1 MDILDK
7 IIAHK
12 KKEVESRKEI
22 IPVKLLESSV
32 YFSSPSVSLKK
43 YLQREDKNGIIA
55 EIKRKSPSKG
65 NINPYVNIERTSIGY
80 MMAGASALSILTDKE
95 FLLKIYNKIPNLLKY
110 IPYNIYAN
118 NEFNKFQIYVL
129 LDKGEVSLIRIILI

>member
-1 MDILDK
+1 MQIGMLVYNPCVKVRIIL
-7 IIAHK
+7 I
-12 KKEVESRKEI
+12 
-22 IPVKLLESSV
+22 
-32 YFSSPSVSLKK
+32 
-43 YLQREDKNGIIA
+43 
-55 EIKRKSPSKG
+55 
-65 NINPYVNIERTSIGY
+65 
-80 MMAGASALSILTDKE
+80 DKE